1 MKMMVLKRWCV
12 VAVIMTITAASA
24 LPAMATGGV
33 AVLTNEAE
41 TLLTLDAGAV
51 PNDGGWFKTAASA
64 SNTITLSTE
73 VTSAKVQE
81 MPEVTSGKIW
91 GNTGRS
97 GIQMYKQWTGDT
109 IHFGQEGKYHISWKQ
124 YAANSESYNG
134 SWGRGSYLALVRGY
148 GTNVLETVRIG
159 FDDAYV
165 ETGNDTNSEYYPAIY
180 CYSTNT
186 AADNSTAAGN
196 IKKTEPYTERAG
208 TPITKG
214 GFYVCDAYITT
225 AQTGDDIIE
234 FKCYL
239 YGESE
244 ENAITVTNKFANG
257 NTYKALRF
265 FNYGSI
271 YNTDKQGITDIKIEK
286 IADDG
291 NYNALRQTM
300 AAFNP
305 EFSPISSQEELDA
318 AAEYTAADGESLI
331 WSSNNENIISVENGR
346 PTLKNGASGKMCLTA
361 KLTKGEVYV
370 EKSFPVE
377 VIKPQEPSKIILSE
391 DLTGMEGMQLSGIGE
406 ETIKG
411 WASGYTEKNGSLA
424 GSEIISTMHGNAV
437 AVKSV
442 KPDENTNPV
451 VEFTRK
457 LTSGIDF
464 DIDRTYYMT
473 WNQMMDSYNG
483 EYKSQRLQLLG
494 NTLEV
499 DGAKTETNG
508 TPVAISPMFNTM
520 GVLTESNIGNNK
532 FDGDYYP
539 ARLFTK
545 NGSRTKSTPVSNFVA
560 QKGRMYT
567 FAVRIDA
574 SETEK
579 DIISIKAYPTGTPA
593 VTEWQLVED
602 RCQISGIADTVGFF
616 AQPSSEDAFIL
627 YSDIKIDSI
636 SKADVKAYEKAEETI
651 KTRSKAEAVNA
662 VESLPVSG
670 AWKTEL
676 LKETETQNDL
686 VIGAVTFLQ
695 DDVLYFDT
703 DDTDDTVKTEKICN
717 VMTTKFIK
725 GKDVTAK
732 ITINNNKDIQED
744 CVVIA
749 AMYNDEDR
757 LVDVNISE
765 RTNIPA
771 KDAGEYTMTLKGDET
786 GVKVK
791 LFVLNNL
798 SLIQPLSSVISLD
811 SFELVQ

>member
-1 MKMMVLKRWCV
+1 MKVLKRWCV
-12 VAVIMTITAASA
+12 ATVIMTITATSA
-24 LPAMATGGV
+24 LSSMAAGGV
-33 AVLTNEAE
+33 AVLMNEVE
-41 TLLTLDAGAV
+41 TLAQLDAGAV
-51 PNDGGWFKTAASA
+51 PNDGGWFKTATSENNA
-64 SNTITLSTE
+64 ITLSTE
-73 VTSAKVQE
+73 VTAAKVQE
-81 MPEVTSGKIW
+81 MPEVESRKIW
-91 GNTGRS
+91 KNPDKSKR
-97 GIQMYKQWTGDT
+97 GIQMYKQWTGST
-109 IHFGQEGKYHISWKQ
+109 INFGDIGKYHLSWKQ

-134 SWGRGSYLALVRGY
+134 AWGRGSYLALVRGY

-165 ETGNDTNSEYYPAIY
+165 ETGSDANSEYYPAIY

-196 IKKTEPYTERAG
+196 IKKTEPYTKRAE

-214 GFYVCDAYITT
+214 EFYVCDAYITT
-225 AQTGDDIIE
+225 APTGDDIIE

-257 NTYKALRF
+257 NKCQAVRF
-265 FNYGSI
+265 FNYGSQ
-271 YNTDKQGITDIKIEK
+271 YQVDKQGITDLKIEK
-286 IADDG
+286 ITDDG
-291 NYNALRQTM
+291 NYEALREEM
-300 AAFNP
+300 AGFNP
-305 EFSPISSQEELDA
+305 DFNVIAMQEELDA
-318 AAEYTAADGESLI
+318 AYTAVEGLT
-331 WSSNNENIISVENGR
+331 WKSNNEGIIAIENDK
-346 PTLKNGASGKMCLTA
+346 PVLKGGLGKMCLTA
-361 KLTKGEVYV
+361 TLTKGNVSV

-377 VIKPQEPSKIILSE
+377 VIKQQEPSKIILSD
-391 DLTGMEGMQLSGIGE
+391 DLTGLEGTQLSEIGE
-406 ETIKG
+406 ELVKG
-411 WASGYTEKNGSLA
+411 WSSGYTEKSGSLA
-424 GSEIISTMHGNAV
+424 ASEVISTMHGNAI

-483 EYKSQRLQLLG
+483 EYKSQRLQLVG
-494 NTLEV
+494 DTLEI
-499 DGAKTETNG
+499 DGIKTENNG
-508 TPVAISPMFNTM
+508 TPVAISSMFNTM

-532 FDGDYYP
+532 FDRDYYP

-545 NGSRTKSTPVSNFVA
+545 NGTRTKSSLVSDFVA

-574 SETEK
+574 SETGN
-579 DIISIKAYPTGTPA
+579 DVISIKVYPTGTSA
-593 VTEWQLVED
+593 LTEWQLVED
-602 RCQISGIADTVGFF
+602 RCQISGIADTIGFF
-616 AQPSSEDAFIL
+616 AQPLSEDAVIL

-636 SKADVKAYEKAEETI
+636 SKTDVKAYETVEETI
-651 KTRSKAEAVNA
+651 KTRSKAEAINA

-670 AWKTEL
+670 AWKAEL
-676 LKETETQNDL
+676 LKETETQNDF

-695 DDVLYFDT
+695 DDVLYFYT
-703 DDTDDTVKTEKICN
+703 NGTDDTVKTEKICN
-717 VMTTKFIK
+717 VMTTKLIK

-732 ITINNNKDIQED
+732 ITINNNKDIKED

-749 AMYNDEDR
+749 AMYNDADR
-757 LVDVNISE
+757 LVDVDISE

-771 KDAGEYTMTLKGDET
+771 KAAGEYTMALKGDKT

-798 SLIQPLSSVISLD
+798 NKIQPLSSVISLD